1 MTTTSSKPTLRL
13 SDALVRSLEQVKTSL
28 LKIVPPESELMAETI
43 QHSLTSGG
51 KYLRPVITL
60 LMGSA
65 TGSFT
70 KSLEESLIEVAA
82 VSEMIHIATLLH
94 DDVLDQSDLRRNRKT
109 VRALWGNTVSV
120 LSGDYL
126 LAQASLKLANVGNI
140 RIVSIFSHVL
150 ADLCDGEVE
159 QIKTSFDLE
168 TSWDSYYKKSICK
181 TASLFSAGCES
192 AGVLNLLP
200 EEQIQRLK
208 SYGRNFGISFQI
220 VDDLLDYVSTADEM
234 GKPVLDDLRN
244 GILNA
249 PVLLALESKT
259 LTTEEKAQLR
269 ALIQEVFLASTEEAK
284 EKPLLHIRDLLIQ
297 SGAIERTIALAN
309 EYAEKAIED
318 IRFLPDG
325 EEKTTLVD
333 LLKNNLNRRQ

>member
-65 TGSFT
+65 TGAFT

-168 TSWDSYYKKSICK
+168 TSWESYYKKSICK

-220 VDDLLDYVSTADEM
+220 VDDLLDYISTADEM

-259 LTTEEKAQLR
+259 LTTHEKDQLK
-269 ALIQEVFLASTEEAK
+269 AFIQEVFLANTEDAK
-284 EKPLLHIRDLLIQ
+284 EKPLQDIRELLIQ
-297 SGAIERTIALAN
+297 SGAIEKTIDLAN
-309 EYAEKAIED
+309 DYAEKAIET
-318 IRFLPDG
+318 ISFLPDG